1 MYMFRHPWLAAG
13 ALILALTAAGCGPA
27 DSLVPT
33 PAAEIVP
40 SAQPT
45 TLASPTVAP
54 SATAIPAAS
63 ATVPAPTATPASPT
77 AAPASPTTS
86 APATAE
92 PAALLPADTIWIRSG
107 AMVMAQGEGDHSISL
122 GENAFPPFGS
132 GALPAPDGSRLAY
145 ISREG
150 HLVVVD
156 LRSGATATLGGA
168 LEPMSF
174 RFSPDSRE
182 LAAAFSDSQRWQLQV
197 IELGT
202 GAARTLQEGPLLSQ
216 NSGDRSLV
224 LMPLAWTPGGIM
236 VEQIM
241 WATDAPPQG
250 LALVDPADGTTH
262 PVREEQHLIA
272 AVNPDGTQVA
282 LVTGI
287 LPLGGEQPTMEL
299 RMLDVASRQDANL
312 LRPQAGFV
320 RQIRWSPDGTMLLFS
335 MSENYGATT
344 AAVVAIPRE
353 GTGTQR
359 VDFEVQESVAE
370 IGVSCP

>member
-1 MYMFRHPWLAAG
+1 VPAQTATLV
-13 ALILALTAAGCGPA
+13 LQTAA
-27 DSLVPT
+27 L
-33 PAAEIVP
+33 
-40 SAQPT
+40 
-45 TLASPTVAP
+45 
-54 SATAIPAAS
+54 
-63 ATVPAPTATPASPT
+63 
-77 AAPASPTTS
+77 ASPTTS

-92 PAALLPADTIWIRSG
+92 PAALLPADAIWIRSG
-107 AMVMAQGEGDHSISL
+107 VMVMAQGEGGHSISL

-132 GALPAPDGSRLAY
+132 SALPAPDGSRLAY

-150 HLVVVD
+150 QLIVVD

-197 IELGT
+197 IELDT

-224 LMPLAWTPGGIM
+224 LMPLAWTPGGLM

-282 LVTGI
+282 LVTGV
-287 LPLGGEQPTMEL
+287 LPLGGDQPIMEL
-299 RMLDVASRQDANL
+299 RMLDVASRQDGNL

-344 AAVVAIPRE
+344 AAVVAMPRE

-359 VDFEVQESVAE
+359 VDFEVQGFEMNLAD
-370 IGVSCP
+370 IGWRDNQTALVLLGDPGAQLQLHALPLDAFSDDGKQLLATFAGQIDFDHVILYVPN